1 MTISAQDYEKHNAM
15 MKSQKEIGAFAKA
28 FIDNK
33 KANPLAPSG
42 AILDSLTTAGDFGSP
57 IVAMPSDITYM
68 LDSFQAKV
76 NKQLADDE
84 IQKTTLKLKQAIL
97 DGLQVGFTKYSYAQG
112 GDTPHDAVVASAITE
127 TANMLDSL
135 DLSSMSHAHI
145 AKVPN
150 LVLVTIA
157 SRISNALPLV
167 AMLPNPIGS
176 NDVPL
181 VNVRYVAKNARGHYT
196 NGDYID
202 GDKSTLQFMDS
213 AFEFEAETADHTTF
227 TLTPKTSYKKGTIK
241 ANDARDAKVLPFVS
255 GGVSVYVN
263 GVLVADD
270 SQNASKQGTNVI
282 VALNGLDFSVKDGS
296 GSPVKVEIAQGSANL
311 STHEISVTF
320 KNALPDTAQVTIGV
334 YADYER
340 TDENN
345 NPIIVEPSLDVE
357 LEGRVLR
364 GYSNRAS
371 YKATYEALTQ
381 MQNELGVDPR
391 SAFVAITTGKIMLE
405 QHIRL
410 LRKAKQ
416 RATGVGNVFIAD
428 MSRGH
433 GHNSGVSAFNNT
445 RDMAVEILPT
455 IDMAIMAI
463 NETTNHAPTG
473 YDIYLSGNM
482 AVLMN
487 NLPDD
492 ARYVPTNNAIGALNQ
507 VIKIGTLRGSINVYC
522 VPESKEY
529 PTFAMGTMQE
539 PVSKQQVSFGELLIV
554 ARNTE
559 AVKSVF
565 VGFDI
570 SPPMTKEDNTEKFQS
585 GVTFASRQGRHVNP
599 LGKYGDQVALIKVT
613 NLPASLIGKV

>member
-33 KANPLAPSG
+33 KANPLAPNG
-42 AILDSLTTAGDFGSP
+42 VILDSLTTVGDFGSP
-57 IVAMPSDITYM
+57 IVAMPSDIAYI
-68 LDSFQAKV
+68 LDSFQGKV
-76 NKQLADDE
+76 NKQLADDV
-84 IQKTTLKLKQAIL
+84 IQEETLNLKQAIL
-97 DGLQVGFTKYSYAQG
+97 DGLQIGFAKYNEAQG
-112 GDTPHDAVVASAITE
+112 GDIPHDAVVASAVLE

-135 DLSSMSHAHI
+135 DLSSMSHTHI

-157 SRISNALPLV
+157 SRIANALPLV

-181 VNVRYVAKNARGHYT
+181 VNVRYIAKNARGHYT

-213 AFEFEAETADHTTF
+213 AFEFEAETADRTTF

-241 ANDARDAKVLPFVS
+241 ANDAPEAKVLPFVS
-255 GGVSVYVN
+255 GGVSVFVN

-270 SQNASKQGTNVI
+270 SRNANKQGTNAI

-311 STHEISVTF
+311 STHEISITF
-320 KNALPDTAQVTIGV
+320 KTALPDTAQVTIGI

-345 NPIIVEPSLDVE
+345 NPILVEPSLDVE

-364 GYSNRAS
+364 GYANRAS
-371 YKATYEALTQ
+371 YSATYEALTQ

-391 SAFVAITTGKIMLE
+391 SAFVAITTGKVMLE
-405 QHIRL
+405 QNIRL

-416 RATGVGNVFIAD
+416 RATGIGHVFIAD
-428 MSRGH
+428 MSRGA
-433 GHNSGVSAFNNT
+433 GGIAGITTYNNT
-445 RDMAVEILPT
+445 RDIAVEILPT
-455 IDMAIMAI
+455 IDLAIMAI

-473 YDIYLSGNM
+473 YDIYLSGRM

-492 ARYVPTNNAIGALNQ
+492 ARYVPTNNAVGALNQ

-529 PTFAMGTMQE
+529 PIFAMGTTE
-539 PVSKQQVSFGELLIV
+539 DTITRQQVPFGELLVV

-565 VGFDI
+565 VGFDV
-570 SPPMTKEDNTEKFQS
+570 SPPMTKEDNTEKFKS

-599 LGKYGDQVALIKVT
+599 LGKYGSQVALIKVT
-613 NLPASLIGKV
+613 NLPISLIGKV